1 MRTAGGAFF
10 DSPVA
15 VFQQSIWFF
24 GVRIFVIAFIFILTQ
39 WRCFQEG
46 NFFFKDA
53 LIASSFDIQGSY
65 VREPQHVVRD
75 TRSHTPTGRWVPP
88 MHYIAFSEL
97 ELSSIKYLATGNRRI
112 DRKQGQNVLKL
123 VAEAKCPAGLIES

>member
-1 MRTAGGAFF
+1 
-10 DSPVA
+10 
-15 VFQQSIWFF
+15 
-24 GVRIFVIAFIFILTQ
+24 
-39 WRCFQEG
+39 
-46 NFFFKDA
+46 
-53 LIASSFDIQGSY
+53 
-65 VREPQHVVRD
+65 
-75 TRSHTPTGRWVPP
+75 